1 MVWIQL
7 EAPLAGRLRDRPPIS
22 CLLVAGSRS
31 GKRAELEI
39 VPTFAAPSIRF
50 CFFLTRVRTVR
61 LPTPKVPIP
70 RRRQFRG
77 PRRTDTATLH
87 PGNGDAVVAGLAD
100 RPHRLDAGVEQYVD
114 LQLPL
119 GGRHC
124 HCQSG
129 SDHGLDPVDQVFEL
143 YRRLFFGLRPPSS
156 PLFSVRILER
166 AISVRVRFEVNANV
180 LDLFGFTMTRLG
192 GLIVQSSREGRLL
205 HRGNELAG
213 GGTRALGGLATLGEN
228 VSLR

>member
-1 MVWIQL
+1 
-7 EAPLAGRLRDRPPIS
+7 
-22 CLLVAGSRS
+22 
-31 GKRAELEI
+31 
-39 VPTFAAPSIRF
+39 
-50 CFFLTRVRTVR
+50 
-61 LPTPKVPIP
+61 
-70 RRRQFRG
+70 
-77 PRRTDTATLH
+77 
-87 PGNGDAVVAGLAD
+87 VVAGLAD

-119 GGRHC
+119 GGGHC

-129 SDHGLDPVDQVFEL
+129 SDHGHDPVDQVLEL

-156 PLFSVRILER
+156 PLFSVHILVDVRILER

-205 HRGNELAG
+205 HRSNELAG